1 MRLLGFIKLDAHAS
15 ITQSS
20 IVPWVE
26 SKLMPTLVISS
37 NWLIVSN
44 SSFIDADR
52 LREKSFLAK
61 KVS

>member
-44 SSFIDADR
+44 SSFIGADR
-52 LREKSFLAK
+52 LREKVF
-61 KVS
+61 